1 MRQGITAKLV
11 VLAAVPLGAFLVV
24 VACALVLSSIL
35 GESTDTLAEDT
46 AFSLTQAENG
56 RHLERLALAVSN
68 LDELP
73 TPDAVRTCDAGMR
86 ISLAAIAAEDSSG
99 DVAHGWDALVDLD
112 IKRLK
117 DDAAIAQQMSETQD
131 DCDRAAAAIDA
142 LARRQEALARSSR
155 AELNQLR
162 TADRDAH
169 QMLEHLL
176 ELRART
182 GDGAAIANAVDAV
195 ANRYK
200 LPVVAGHV
208 DSFTNDFTTLAAGSP
223 LEATVAAYLAQAQE
237 AINGTDGLVA
247 LRRRQLGDEA
257 TPSAGAGAVAPP
269 VSASAAA
276 IAARLAQAGQDL
288 NVEVVN
294 AIDDLRLTVMVQDRA
309 ADRALTI
316 GTLAEQAAAD
326 AQSSVTLSH
335 DIIAAAWQAR
345 TADVDGLAELAVRVA
360 VRQRSLLGRLGDIA
374 GGLDAITAAS
384 ASDAASGTAPAS
396 APGTVKVDDDGVPTV
411 AAVDQDFA
419 VARGILAG
427 LGTRLAGPDGAFINL
442 RARADAHV
450 HYLARYADLLRAIDA
465 CRTAIQRHT
474 QQARQDNAGALANV
488 TRINASTR
496 ILLPLSAIVV
506 FLISLVVG
514 FWIARAIQR
523 PLAMV
528 MRDLDD
534 SAAATGHGARQVAG
548 ASQDLAAGAAAG
560 ATCLVAAAQ
569 ELRTM
574 ESLADGAVRTSA
586 NADALIAASA
596 ASAARGT
603 AAIAELD
610 AAIAAITVSAEESA
624 RIIRTID
631 EIAFQTNL
639 LALNAA
645 VEAARAG
652 DAGRGFTVVAQEVRS
667 LAQRAAEAAKRTAQ
681 LAAAGLADA
690 GRGVK
695 ASAATAAAVAEMT
708 TANHQAGGLL
718 HDLATASGSVQAAVA
733 RVVAAIAQLE
743 DLTHRHTASA
753 EESAAV
759 GQTLAEQAQ
768 ALDGLVLR
776 LRVVV
781 AGVAASA
788 PAARAAAPTMAMD
801 FEPRRQSVQI
811 HGTLPAPGS
820 SAASPGDPDR
830 G

>member
-1 MRQGITAKLV
+1 MRQGITAKLIG
-11 VLAAVPLGAFLVV
+11 LAAWPLAAFLLV

-117 DDAAIAQQMSETQD
+117 DDAAIAQQMSDTQD

-142 LARRQEALARSSR
+142 LARRQDALARSSR

-162 TADRDAH
+162 SADRDAH

-223 LEATVAAYLAQAQE
+223 LEATVAAYLAQAQD
-237 AINGTDGLVA
+237 AITGPDGLVA
-247 LRRRQLGDEA
+247 LRRRQLGDEP
-257 TPSAGAGAVAPP
+257 TPSAGAVAPP

-276 IAARLAQAGQDL
+276 IAVRLAQAGQDL

-374 GGLDAITAAS
+374 SGLDAITAAS
-384 ASDAASGTAPAS
+384 ASASDAAPAS
-396 APGTVKVDDDGVPTV
+396 APATVKVDDDGIPTV

-450 HYLARYADLLRAIDA
+450 RYLAHYADLLRAIDA
-465 CRTAIQRHT
+465 CRTAIQRHA
-474 QQARQDNAGALANV
+474 QQARQDNDAALAKVTWINAK
-488 TRINASTR
+488 TRIA
-496 ILLPLSAIVV
+496 LPLSAIVV

-514 FWIARAIQR
+514 FWIARSIQR
-523 PLAMV
+523 PLTMV

-788 PAARAAAPTMAMD
+788 PAARAAMPTMAMD
-801 FEPRRQSVQI
+801 FAPRQSVQI
-811 HGTLPAPGS
+811 HGSLPAPGS
-820 SAASPGDPDR
+820 SAPPAGDGDR
-830 G
+830 H